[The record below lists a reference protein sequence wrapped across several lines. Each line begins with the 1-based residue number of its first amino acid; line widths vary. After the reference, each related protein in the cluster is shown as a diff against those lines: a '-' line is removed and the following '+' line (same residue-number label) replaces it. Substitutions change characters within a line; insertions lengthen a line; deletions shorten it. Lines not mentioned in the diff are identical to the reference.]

1 MTFLICS
8 TTSVRLITFLFNK
21 QKDHIYYTPLSL
33 YLFLIGINQKQK
45 EYIIAIY
52 QCFTLFFKT
61 DDEFLFSLNRVNF
74 VTLFAT
80 ILLL

>member
-1 MTFLICS
+1 MS
-8 TTSVRLITFLFNK
+8 
-21 QKDHIYYTPLSL
+21 PLSL

>member
-1 MTFLICS
+1 MFYMI
-8 TTSVRLITFLFNK
+8 
-21 QKDHIYYTPLSL
+21 
-33 YLFLIGINQKQK
+33 
-45 EYIIAIY
+45 
-52 QCFTLFFKT
+52 FKT